1 MDLDALDTAYGA
13 EQIDT
18 DLLET
23 DIRSRLEYALR
34 NETYCGR
41 DPFGKKRYGAD
52 AGNMCYVF
60 GKEYNILKLVINIT
74 FTFFTGSFY
83 KNGTMKLKFKSSA
96 KRLIDRLNIFV
107 GMNRGWLPTD
117 YGTKPYDAL
126 SEAEKE
132 TIDSFQSREEYEEVV
147 ANPDKYI
154 VKDFDIDTLLDAKEV

>member
-60 GKEYNILKLVINIT
+60 GKEYNILKLVINIALD
-74 FTFFTGSFY
+74 GGY
-83 KNGTMKLKFKSSA
+83 VINTMP
-96 KRLIDRLNIFV
+96 RDC
-107 GMNRGWLPTD
+107 
-117 YGTKPYDAL
+117 
-126 SEAEKE
+126 
-132 TIDSFQSREEYEEVV
+132 
-147 ANPDKYI
+147 
-154 VKDFDIDTLLDAKEV
+154 LL